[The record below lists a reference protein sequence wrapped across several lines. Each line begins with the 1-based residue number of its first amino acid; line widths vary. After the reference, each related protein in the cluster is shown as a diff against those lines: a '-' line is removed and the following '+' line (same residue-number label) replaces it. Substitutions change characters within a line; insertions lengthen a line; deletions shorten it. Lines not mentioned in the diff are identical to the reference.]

1 MADHEHTA
9 HESTSPK
16 FWITWLR
23 FRPIYR
29 RLASRIN
36 GLAVAGRRK
45 LGLAR
50 LIHGGIGRSVWWG
63 AVDLQRGGACGAF
76 YLGLGVAQRGVG
88 RSHAAPLFRA
98 VGGRRAWRGAA
109 KCPDRDSW
117 TAARP

>member
-45 LGLAR
+45 LGLEQAPAR
-50 LIHGGIGRSVWWG
+50 REHSRVERRVAVSRAPGSGLNAFKLRHSRSDKYVP
-63 AVDLQRGGACGAF
+63 AATPV
-76 YLGLGVAQRGVG
+76 
-88 RSHAAPLFRA
+88 RSRSRYTPRHPS
-98 VGGRRAWRGAA
+98 AWR
-109 KCPDRDSW
+109 
-117 TAARP
+117 

>member
-23 FRPIYR
+23 FRPICR

-45 LGLAR
+45 LGLAGAR
-50 LIHGGIGRSVWWG
+50 YGLPAPVFHRQDRASFPGAQAIQPRAGNWGRPPG
-63 AVDLQRGGACGAF
+63 Q
-76 YLGLGVAQRGVG
+76 
-88 RSHAAPLFRA
+88 AAA
-98 VGGRRAWRGAA
+98 GGGRDEGL
-109 KCPDRDSW
+109 
-117 TAARP
+117 TL

>member
-23 FRPIYR
+23 FRPMYR

-45 LGLAR
+45 LGLMAESWATGDR
-50 LIHGGIGRSVWWG
+50 SLAILSSTVPRSRSVPLISLS
-63 AVDLQRGGACGAF
+63 ASSDMF
-76 YLGLGVAQRGVG
+76 SPLGRAGEPDDIAEVA
-88 RSHAAPLFRA
+88 LF
-98 VGGRRAWRGAA
+98 
-109 KCPDRDSW
+109 
-117 TAARP
+117 